1 MADTFATLLRCA
13 SAQVE
18 FLAENQSQDTS
29 RARLAALYRLFP
41 AIAEYLPA
49 DVTMQVAPIG
59 PSRPHALTEKTRVRE
74 AVVHAVLLLELQGG
88 LRRTESSINRNLWKI
103 ERIAADFLTEQHRV
117 LGGSDM
123 TRVSP
128 KPVTAPTI
136 KTWVR
141 RYEADPVR
149 GLYDKRRRH
158 RRPVGRDIDVRW
170 YASRTGPSSLET
182 ARHEVP
188 SNIVPLQT
196 GGQGLSP
203 TFVPWWLKDF
213 S

>member
-1 MADTFATLLRCA
+1 M
-13 SAQVE
+13 
-18 FLAENQSQDTS
+18 
-29 RARLAALYRLFP
+29 
-41 AIAEYLPA
+41 
-49 DVTMQVAPIG
+49 
-59 PSRPHALTEKTRVRE
+59 TEKTRVRE

-103 ERIAADFLTEQHRV
+103 ECIATDFLTEQHRA
-117 LGGSDM
+117 LGGSDK

-136 KTWVR
+136 RAWVR

-149 GLYDKRRRH
+149 GLYDNPRRH
-158 RRPVGRDIDVRW
+158 RRPVGRDGDGRW
-170 YASRTGPSSLET
+170 YASPTGPAPWET
-182 ARHEVP
+182 VGHEVP

-196 GGQGLSP
+196 RGLGRNP